1 MPMLRIESQLDLHEP
16 QLVVAISGWV
26 DGGLVATEV
35 GAHLS
40 GLGQTVAAFV
50 PDEIY
55 DYGSNRPTV
64 EFADG
69 ALAGLHWPGLTV
81 SAAGLDDHDLL
92 VLAGTEPNT
101 RWKGACHEMAALAE
115 AAGVRRLFSV
125 GAVPAAVAHTRP
137 TPIMI
142 TSTDPNVEASGL
154 PIGRFSVPAAFVNVV
169 SHHVATTVGIP
180 EVGLWAQVPHYVPG
194 VYWPAVEGLMTR
206 LFPFLGID
214 TGLSDVMVQAQAQRQ
229 RLDAAV
235 SERPEAQELV
245 RRLEGATPAFGLEDT
260 GDLTGEIEDFLR
272 GLGDQ

>member
-1 MPMLRIESQLDLHEP
+1 MLRIESRLDLHEP
-16 QLVVAISGWV
+16 QLVIAISGWV
-26 DGGLVATEV
+26 DGGHVATEV
-35 GAHLS
+35 GEHLS
-40 GLGQTVAAFV
+40 GLGQTVARFA

-69 ALAGLHWPGLTV
+69 ALAGVHWPGLSV
-81 SAAGLDDHDLL
+81 SAAGPGDHDLM

-101 RWKGACHEMAALAE
+101 RWEAACHEMAALAV
-115 AAGVRRLFSV
+115 AGGVRRVFSV

-137 TPIMI
+137 TPIMV
-142 TSTDPNVEASGL
+142 TSTDPTIEASGL

-169 SHHVATTVGIP
+169 AHHVAGTVGIP

-194 VYWPAVEGLMTR
+194 VYWPAVEAVMTR

-214 TGLSDVMVQAQAQRQ
+214 SGPSAVAARAKRQVQ
-229 RLDAAV
+229 RLDEAV

-245 RRLEGATPAFGLEDT
+245 RRLEESTPAFGLEDT
-260 GDLTGEIEDFLR
+260 GNLAGEIEDFLR
-272 GLGDQ
+272 GLDDG